1 MRRIFKVYFDKVKYE
16 MEKGIMSLKRF
27 AQALSICLAI
37 LSLAACSAHRRSD
50 QPDVN
55 DMNAAMSGGAGSG
68 ASATGAGGSA
78 NWGDENLGGSR
89 SSKNKRTYYF
99 DYDKSDVHDSD
110 KPSIYANA
118 NYLIAHPHARVL
130 VEGHTDPR
138 GSREYNV
145 ALGERRANAV
155 VELLMSKGVG
165 NRQVRVISYGAER
178 LASPG
183 HSESDYQLDRRAVI
197 VYTQK

>member
-1 MRRIFKVYFDKVKYE
+1 MSFKRVT
-16 MEKGIMSLKRF
+16 
-27 AQALSICLAI
+27 QAVAIGMGI
-37 LSLAACSAHRRSD
+37 LSLAACSAHHRTD
-50 QPDVN
+50 QAGVE
-55 DMNAAMSGGAGSG
+55 DMNAAMSGNNAG
-68 ASATGAGGSA
+68 ASASGAGGGS
-78 NWGDENLGGSR
+78 NWGDENLGGSQ

-99 DYDKSDVHDSD
+99 DYDKSDVRDSD
-110 KPSIYANA
+110 KPSIFANA
-118 NYLIAHPHARVL
+118 NFLIAHPHARVV

-155 VELLMSKGVG
+155 AQLLKSKGVG
-165 NRQVRVISYGAER
+165 YNQVRVVSYGAER

-183 HSESDYQLDRRAVI
+183 RSESDYQLDRRAVI